1 MIEITLNAYAKIN
14 LSLVV
19 TGKRPDGYHNIRSL
33 MQGIGLCDV
42 IKITKCPENGT
53 KYNLPHCTIGGI
65 DVYLC
70 TDVETIP
77 MDMSNLALRGIAAVL
92 DACGADRDGSG
103 SGTAAEGC
111 SGELSALVVD
121 IEKKLPVAAG
131 IAGGS
136 GNAAACMLGMNAL
149 LGSPMSLRE
158 LMEAGAGVGADVP
171 FSLMMNA
178 RRNDGTLAGLRGL
191 EEAST
196 AAWIGGIGDIVDPA
210 EPKLYYTVMA
220 NPGIS
225 VSTRAA
231 YEAIDAIIEAQGR
244 KSDEYPL
251 FVNDLESYTLRDYPE
266 AARLKTVMQEQ
277 LDADIVMMSGSGP
290 TMIAYYGDRGR
301 AEKGFA
307 RMREICGS
315 EPRWRTWL
323 TATGE

>member
-1 MIEITLNAYAKIN
+1 MEQITLNAYAKIN

-19 TGKRPDGYHNIRSL
+19 TGKRPDGYHDIRSL
-33 MQGIGLCDV
+33 MQGIDLFDV

-92 DACGADRDGSG
+92 DACGSG
-103 SGTAAEGC
+103 V
-111 SGELSALVVD
+111 SGEIPALVVD

-149 LGSPMSLRE
+149 LGSPMNLRE

-178 RRNDGTLAGLRGL
+178 RRNDGTLAGLKGL

-210 EPKLYYTVMA
+210 EPRLYYTVMA

-231 YEAIDAIIEAQGR
+231 YEAIDAIIGSQGR
-244 KSDEYPL
+244 ETEEYPL
-251 FVNDLESYTLRDYPE
+251 FVNDLEGYTLRDYPE
-266 AARLKTVMQEQ
+266 AARLRTVMQEQ

-290 TMIAYYGDRGR
+290 TMVAYYEDRGR

-307 RMREICGS
+307 RMRSICEA
-315 EPRWRTWL
+315 EPMWRTWL
-323 TATGE
+323 TVTGE

>member
-1 MIEITLNAYAKIN
+1 
-14 LSLVV
+14 
-19 TGKRPDGYHNIRSL
+19 
-33 MQGIGLCDV
+33 
-42 IKITKCPENGT
+42 
-53 KYNLPHCTIGGI
+53 
-65 DVYLC
+65 
-70 TDVETIP
+70 

-103 SGTAAEGC
+103 TGTAGRTVPV
-111 SGELSALVVD
+111 LVVD

-191 EEAST
+191 AEAST

-210 EPKLYYTVMA
+210 EPRLYYTVMA

-225 VSTRAA
+225 VSTRSA
-231 YEAIDAIIEAQGR
+231 YEAIDAILEGQGR
-244 KSDEYPL
+244 ETEEYPL
-251 FVNDLESYTLRDYPE
+251 FVNDLESYTLRDYPG
-266 AARLKTVMQEQ
+266 AAGLKAVMQEK

-290 TMIAYYGDRGR
+290 TMIAYYEDRGR

-307 RMREICGS
+307 RMQEICADK
-315 EPRWRTWL
+315 PRWRTWL
-323 TATGE
+323 TVTGE